1 MDSKE
6 TVVFLK
12 LGGSLITDKR
22 GVEKARFSVLE
33 RLSKE
38 IAAALKDRPGLM
50 MVIGHGSGSFGHVAA
65 DKHGTRQGVHDR
77 EGWMGLAEVSS
88 AAARLN
94 QIVREALLNQ
104 GMPVLTIQPSASV
117 LCRDGPIFT
126 METRTIRK
134 ALFAGLIPLI
144 YGDVAFDEVRGGT
157 IISTEEIF
165 SFLTPIFKPGRIFL
179 AGEAP
184 GVFDRDNRVIPL
196 INRENIGNYRGIL
209 GESGGTDVTG
219 GMRAKVRSMLNL
231 AELEP
236 GLSIVIFSGMVAGAL
251 TRLIGGN
258 QIDEMT
264 LIKA

>member
-12 LGGSLITDKR
+12 LGGSLITDKG
-22 GVEKARFSVLE
+22 GVEKVRLSVLD

-38 IAAALKDRPGLM
+38 IAAALKDQPGLK

-77 EGWMGLAEVSS
+77 EGWIGLAEVSS

-94 QIVREALLNQ
+94 QIVRQALLKE
-104 GMPVLTIQPSASV
+104 GIPALTIQPSASAMC
-117 LCRDGPIFT
+117 LDGPIIT

-134 ALFAGLIPLI
+134 AIKAGLIPLI

-165 SFLTPIFKPGRIFL
+165 TFLTPFFKPGRILL
-179 AGEAP
+179 AGETP
-184 GVFDRDNRVIPL
+184 GVFDRENRVIPL
-196 INRENIGNYRGIL
+196 INSENIDNYRGVL
-209 GESGGTDVTG
+209 SGSGGTDVTG
-219 GMRAKVRSMLNL
+219 GMLTKVQSMLNL
-231 AELEP
+231 AEMEQ
-236 GLSIVIFSGMVAGAL
+236 GLSIVIFSGMVEGAL
-251 TRLIGGN
+251 TRLIGGK

>member
-22 GVEKARFSVLE
+22 GVEKVRFSVLD

-38 IAAALKDRPGLM
+38 ITTALKDRPGLK

-65 DKHGTRQGVHDR
+65 EKRGTRQGVHDR
-77 EGWMGLAEVSS
+77 EGWKGFAEVSS

-94 QIVREALLNQ
+94 QIVREALLNE
-104 GMPVLTIQPSASV
+104 GIPVLTIQPSASA
-117 LCRDGPIFT
+117 LCRDGQIFT
-126 METRTIRK
+126 METRTIHK
-134 ALFAGLIPLI
+134 AILAGLIPLI

-157 IISTEEIF
+157 IISTEEIL
-165 SFLTPIFKPGRIFL
+165 SFLTPVFKPGRILL
-179 AGEAP
+179 AGETP
-184 GVFDRDNRVIPL
+184 GVFDRDNRIIPL

-209 GESGGTDVTG
+209 GGSGGTDVTG
-219 GMRAKVRSMLNL
+219 GMLTKVQSMINL
-231 AELEP
+231 VEMEQ
-236 GLSIVIFSGMVAGAL
+236 GLSIVIFSGTVEGAL
-251 TRLIGGN
+251 TRLLGGQ